1 MNGNDQDN
9 TILRITLEIARRK
22 APALA
27 EVQMGDSL
35 IERLGLESMDLAEL
49 IATLE
54 AELGVDPFATTAISR
69 IRTVA
74 DLCAAYRA
82 AAA

>member
-1 MNGNDQDN
+1 MNDLEN
-9 TILRITLEIARRK
+9 TIRRVTLEIARRK
-22 APALA
+22 APDLA
-27 EVQMGDSL
+27 EVQMEQSL
-35 IERLGLESMDLAEL
+35 IEQLGLASMDLAEL
-49 IATLE
+49 IAILE

-74 DLCAAYRA
+74 DLCTAYRA